1 ASSSG
6 GLVLKESN
14 SEVVSDHKYFVP
26 KRYAVRDSLLY
37 GKLSHIF
44 SLYSQKHFWDELLA
58 LCSESSPEDLAHV
71 SQSCM
76 AEQRIYI
83 YEALQTFARRVKF
96 FASAGKSTK
105 KVVAS
110 TLCDEEIAEIIMH
123 LPVDEALLV
132 IVALSYGRERRI
144 MALLDPKKSAKIVA
158 QRGYVPGTVG
168 RLMSREFFAFQ
179 ADWTIGDAAAF
190 IREHPEIDFLL
201 RVFIL
206 NKIGAICG
214 CVPSRALLIYPVN
227 VPLKRVMRSI
237 SQLVTP
243 DSPIE
248 EVIEIFDRYKDTDV
262 PVVDSNGILLGVITY
277 EDVLDSIE
285 EKADK
290 TIAYISGT
298 EKEIEGETPLLQGV
312 FSRAPWLIITL
323 CAGLLNAGNLSRF
336 PAKYRILLHFVPMIN
351 GMSGNVGLQ
360 CSTVLVRGIAAGLVP
375 ERSTLPVIFREI
387 AIGASAGL
395 LFGFCAG
402 CLIMFLQKL
411 FCVYGA
417 VEIYPWELG
426 LVVGI
431 GLSGACLFATT
442 LGVLFP
448 LFFEKVGVDPAV
460 ASGPIVTAINDVTST
475 AMYFLFA
482 QQMASLFF
490 GV

>member
-1 ASSSG
+1 M
-6 GLVLKESN
+6 KETN
-14 SEVVSDHKYFVP
+14 SEITQEQKYFAP
-26 KRYAVRDSLLY
+26 KRYAIRDSLLY
-37 GKLSHIF
+37 EKLLRIF
-44 SLYSQKHFWDELLA
+44 SLSSQKHFWNELLC
-58 LCSESSPEDLAHV
+58 LCAKSSPEDLAHV

-76 AEQRIYI
+76 TEQRIYI
-83 YEALQTFARRVKF
+83 YEALQTFERRVKF

-105 KVVAS
+105 KVIAS
-110 TLCDEEIAEIIMH
+110 TLCDEDVSKIIMS

-132 IVALSYGRERRI
+132 IEALSYGREHRI
-144 MALLDPKKSAKIVA
+144 MALLEPKKSAKISA

-168 RLMSREFFAFQ
+168 RLMSRDFFAFQ
-179 ADWTIGDAAAF
+179 ANWTIGDAAVF

-206 NKIGAICG
+206 EKSGTLCG
-214 CVPSRALLIYPVN
+214 FVPSRALLIYPLSM
-227 VPLKRVMRSI
+227 PLKRVMRSI
-237 SQLVTP
+237 SQVVTP

-262 PVVDSNGILLGVITY
+262 PVVDSEGVLLGVITY

-290 TIAYISGT
+290 TIAHISGT
-298 EKEIEGETPLLQGV
+298 GEEIEGETPLLRGV
-312 FSRAPWLIITL
+312 LTRAPWLVITL

-336 PAKYRILLHFVPMIN
+336 PVKDRILLHFVPMIN

-375 ERSTLPVIFREI
+375 ERSTLMVVFREI

-395 LFGFCAG
+395 LFGCFAG
-402 CLIMFLQKL
+402 VMITLLQKL
-411 FCVYGA
+411 FCLYGGVA
-417 VEIYPWELG
+417 IHPWELG

-448 LFFEKVGVDPAV
+448 LFFEKIGVDPAV

-475 AMYFLFA
+475 AMYFLLA
-482 QQMASLFF
+482 QYMVRLLF